1 MKLLGLH
8 HITCITSDSN
18 KIFFLFTK
26 ILGMKLIKK
35 TVNQDD
41 VSAYHL
47 FFSDAKGNP
56 GTDVTFF
63 DFKNIQNKIDG
74 TDCIYKIGLKV
85 PSLGALVYFKKRIH
99 RFGFEVSEIKQ
110 LHDMT
115 YFNFYD
121 FDNQKYAV
129 YSNENHKNDLNEFPN
144 KTNDIPFEFAITSLG
159 PISFYAS
166 NLDQMNN
173 VLEKYL
179 GFKLIK
185 KIKETNIYSLP
196 LDKLNS
202 RIIVKQKH
210 GMRHIQ
216 GSGSVHHVAF
226 SINDDNDLYNWINKL
241 NQIPSRHSGF
251 VDRFYFH
258 SLYTRLYPGILFE
271 FATLGPGFIDD
282 EECESE
288 LGTKLSLPPFLRPY
302 RSKIENNLK
311 PLQLKE
317 DE

>member
-129 YSNENHKNDLNEFPN
+129 YSNENHKNDLDEFPN

-202 RIIVKQKH
+202 RIIVKQKQ
-210 GMRHIQ
+210 GIRHIQ